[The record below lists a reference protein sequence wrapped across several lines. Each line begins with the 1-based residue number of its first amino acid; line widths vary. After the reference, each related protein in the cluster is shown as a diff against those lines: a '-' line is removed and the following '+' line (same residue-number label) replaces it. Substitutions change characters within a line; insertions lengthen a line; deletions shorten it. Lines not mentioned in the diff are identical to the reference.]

1 MKTSKSSLNSLIA
14 GGLIGASLGAFLSNY
29 KEEGAVIGAILGAA
43 ISATTD
49 ASGEAKKLK
58 LPQLI
63 EENGILYEIGLD
75 GEKRLFKKL
84 VKSKRVLPNQFQLI

>member
-1 MKTSKSSLNSLIA
+1 
-14 GGLIGASLGAFLSNY
+14 
-29 KEEGAVIGAILGAA
+29 
-43 ISATTD
+43 
-49 ASGEAKKLK
+49 
-58 LPQLI
+58 LI